1 MRKEKKMNEAN
12 AFLMYYDVIDQF
24 DLLTDEQLGKLM
36 RLIVGHL
43 NGRKTDTDNCDLS
56 VKLMYT
62 MMMKTIERGTERME
76 EARRRRSEAASAR
89 EKKKKAQS
97 ATVCD
102 DVPERE
108 EQEPEQEPKPKPEQ
122 KHEPEY
128 KPEEKTKIINITEQ
142 ESERNASASADEL
155 SLEEKTPFII
165 PTAEEVGEYCRK
177 RGNRIDPQRFVDYY
191 NANGWKQGN
200 SFITDWRAA
209 VRVWETREHENRS
222 APRKK
227 GELTF
232 ITPSY
237 NVSEVENRNL
247 AKYRI

>member
-1 MRKEKKMNEAN
+1 
-12 AFLMYYDVIDQF
+12 
-24 DLLTDEQLGKLM
+24 
-36 RLIVGHL
+36 
-43 NGRKTDTDNCDLS
+43 
-56 VKLMYT
+56 
-62 MMMKTIERGTERME
+62 ME

-108 EQEPEQEPKPKPEQ
+108 EQEPEQEQEPKPEQ

-142 ESERNASASADEL
+142 ESERKASASADEL